1 MRIIHLTASTFFG
14 GPERQI
20 LGLARHLPSTCRTT
34 FLSFAEG
41 GRCQDF
47 LRQVRFNGF
56 AAEAL
61 RYDTPNLPAATLELV
76 RRLHAERADVL
87 LCHGYKA
94 NVVGRM
100 AARQVGVP
108 AVAVSRGWT
117 GEDLKVRAYEAV
129 DRWHL
134 RFMDHVV
141 CVSRGQA
148 RKVRN
153 LGVPPR
159 RITVIPN
166 AARLTAVREADAES
180 REQLE
185 SFFRKPG
192 ERIVVGAG
200 RLSPEKGVGV
210 LIEAAKRVIA
220 ADPQARFVVFGEG
233 TQRPALERMI
243 ADANLN
249 GRFVLPGF
257 RSDLDQ
263 LLPSADLFVLP
274 SFTEGMPNV
283 LLEAGAA
290 GVAVVATAVG
300 GTPEVVADGKTG
312 YLVPPGDPERLAGR
326 ILELLGDE
334 ALRHKMG
341 QAGREHVREHFTFEA
356 QAQAYLRLFAKMGIG
371 QRGERRVAA

>member
-1 MRIIHLTASTFFG
+1 M
-14 GPERQI
+14 
-20 LGLARHLPSTCRTT
+20 LGLARHLPPSCRTA
-34 FLSFAEG
+34 FLSFSEQ

-56 AAEAL
+56 EAESL
-61 RYDTPNLPAATLELV
+61 RFDTPRLPAATLELV
-76 RRLHAERADVL
+76 SKLHDVRADVL

-94 NVVGRM
+94 NLIGRL
-100 AARQVGVP
+100 AARQAGIP

-117 GEDLKVRAYEAV
+117 GENRKVRAYEAV

-134 RFMDHVV
+134 RFMDRVV
-141 CVSRGQA
+141 CVSQGQA
-148 RKVRN
+148 NKVRRA
-153 LGVPPR
+153 GVPIS
-159 RITVIPN
+159 RINVIPN
-166 AARLTAVREADAES
+166 AARLTAARAPDPEA

-200 RLSPEKGVGV
+200 RLSSEKGIQV
-210 LIEAAKRVIA
+210 LIEAAKLVVE

-233 TQRPALERMI
+233 TMRLALERMI
-243 ADANLN
+243 AEANLI

-257 RSDLDQ
+257 RNDLDQ
-263 LLPSADLFVLP
+263 LLPAADLFVLS

-290 GVAVVATAVG
+290 SLPVVATAVG

-312 YLVPPGDPERLAGR
+312 YLVPPGDPARLANR
-326 ILELLGDE
+326 ILDLLRDE
-334 ALRHKMG
+334 TLRRDMG
-341 QAGREHVREHFTFEA
+341 RAGREHVQANFTFES
-356 QAQAYLRLFAKMGIG
+356 QAQAYLRLFEDLGAYEADL
-371 QRGERRVAA
+371 QRMAA